1 VRPMR
6 AAAGAVV
13 GSAAG
18 SAAVTGPLVVDR
30 VTVRFAGVVALDEVS
45 FEVKPATIHAV
56 IGPNGAGK
64 STLFN
69 VLSAVYRPAGGWV
82 HFAGADLTQLRP
94 HQVADLGVARTF
106 QNIALLPGATV
117 AENMLL
123 GRHHLSRAGLRRGGL
138 RLSRLRSEHGAH
150 LARVAEIAAFV
161 GLGDKLEMPA
171 GELSYGDQ
179 KRVEI
184 GRALCVEPRVL
195 LLDEP
200 AAGMNLDETARM
212 AHLIRDVRDSLD
224 ISILL
229 VEHDMGLVMG
239 IADQVTVLDFG
250 RRIADG
256 TPEQV
261 QQDPEVLRAYLGSGD
276 DGLPA
281 PDDPAPDDPAPDDLA
296 SDHLATRER

>member
-1 VRPMR
+1 MKPTEE
-6 AAAGAVV
+6 AAAG
-13 GSAAG
+13 STI
-18 SAAVTGPLVVDR
+18 TGPLVVDR
-30 VTVRFAGVVALDEVS
+30 VTVRFSGVVALDEVS
-45 FEVKPATIHAV
+45 FQVEPATIHAV

-64 STLFN
+64 STMFN
-69 VLSAVYRPAGGWV
+69 VLSAVYRPASGWV
-82 HFAGADLTQLRP
+82 HFAGADLTRLRP
-94 HQVADLGVARTF
+94 HQVVSLGVARTF
-106 QNIALLPGATV
+106 QNIALLPGASV

-123 GRHHLSRAGLRRGGL
+123 GRHHLMRPSFTGNGRSWFRRDD
-138 RLSRLRSEHGAH
+138 RAH
-150 LARVAEIAAFV
+150 LERVAEIATFV

-184 GRALCVEPRVL
+184 ARALCVEPRVL

-239 IADQVTVLDFG
+239 IADRVTVLDFG
-250 RRIADG
+250 KRIADG
-256 TPEQV
+256 TPDEV
-261 QQDPEVLRAYLGSGD
+261 QQDPEVVRAYLGSGENGSGGN
-276 DGLPA
+276 GLPA
-281 PDDPAPDDPAPDDLA
+281 PGDAALGGTAPDDLA
-296 SDHLATRER
+296 TQER